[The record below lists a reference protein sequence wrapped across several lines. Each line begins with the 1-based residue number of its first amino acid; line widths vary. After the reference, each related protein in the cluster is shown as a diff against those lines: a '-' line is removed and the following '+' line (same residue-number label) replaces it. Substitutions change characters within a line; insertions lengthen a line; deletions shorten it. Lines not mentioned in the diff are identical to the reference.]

1 MHTNFENTTKRPF
14 LTKAQIKGLIIE
26 TIVLIILGASILF
39 VSLCI
44 KVDELKDEH
53 YQMVETSEESDS
65 KYGIR
70 TKIGDD
76 VESEYVTD
84 ADEHYSALPQN
95 VQDFITDK
103 GIVIMLQNDYI
114 GGIEEGATTASIG
127 QAETR
132 FDKCFILVK
141 KDCIDS
147 ALVHEIGHSVDTL
160 YNGNTLHKL
169 SDTTEFKSLYEEEK
183 DGFYPVTSS
192 EEVRNYLRST
202 RLEYFAES
210 FLMYIQY
217 PDYLQDMC
225 PKTYEYMEN
234 LVENI

>member
-1 MHTNFENTTKRPF
+1 MVKLFFDFGEY
-14 LTKAQIKGLIIE
+14 
-26 TIVLIILGASILF
+26 IVLLCCIILYNYNWILF
-39 VSLCI
+39 L
-44 KVDELKDEH
+44 VDL
-53 YQMVETSEESDS
+53 
-65 KYGIR
+65 
-70 TKIGDD
+70 
-76 VESEYVTD
+76 
-84 ADEHYSALPQN
+84 
-95 VQDFITDK
+95 
-103 GIVIMLQNDYI
+103 
-114 GGIEEGATTASIG
+114 
-127 QAETR
+127 
-132 FDKCFILVK
+132 K